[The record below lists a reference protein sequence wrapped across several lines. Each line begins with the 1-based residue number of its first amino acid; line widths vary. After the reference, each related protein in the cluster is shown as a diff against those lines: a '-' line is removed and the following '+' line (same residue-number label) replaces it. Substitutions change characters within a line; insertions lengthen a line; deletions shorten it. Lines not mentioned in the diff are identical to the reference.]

1 MLIGT
6 TLISSIEFQGN
17 ISLVI
22 FYALC
27 PLRCPFCHNKDILE
41 SGIDVSFDE
50 IKMTI
55 DDSLDYLDAIVITGG
70 EPLVQLNEV
79 IKVLEYAKSL
89 NLKTKLDTS
98 GIYPEKLEKLL
109 KLDLLDY
116 IALDVK
122 APFNK
127 YKEIIGSDIGN
138 CVKDSMDLINN
149 YDKVTLE
156 LRTTYVP
163 NLLNEKDIQEIASS
177 VKGDIYTLQQF
188 RNINVLDESLNDVE
202 SPNPH
207 ELEKIA
213 KSLRNIFRGK
223 IKIKSS
229 EFGEEII

>member
-6 TLISSIEFQGN
+6 TLISSIEFQGKM
-17 ISLVI
+17 SLVI
-22 FYALC
+22 FFALC
-27 PLRCPFCHNKDILE
+27 PLRCPYCHNKDILD
-41 SGIDVSFDE
+41 SGIDESFEE

-55 DDSLDYLDAIVITGG
+55 DKSLDYLDAVVITGG
-70 EPLVQLNEV
+70 EPLVQLNDV
-79 IKVLEYAKSL
+79 IKVLEYVKSL

-116 IALDVK
+116 ISLDVK

-127 YKEIIGSDIGN
+127 YKKIVGSDVGT
-138 CVKDSMDLINN
+138 CVKDSIDLINN
-149 YDKVTLE
+149 YDNVTLE

-163 NLLNEKDIQEIASS
+163 NLLNEKDIQKIASD

-202 SPNPH
+202 SPSPY

-213 KSLRNIFRGK
+213 KSLKNIFNGK